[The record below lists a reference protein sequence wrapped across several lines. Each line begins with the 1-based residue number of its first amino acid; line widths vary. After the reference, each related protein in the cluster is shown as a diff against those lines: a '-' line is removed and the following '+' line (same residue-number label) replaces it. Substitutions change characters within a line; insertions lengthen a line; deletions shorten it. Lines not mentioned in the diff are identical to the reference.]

1 MKLREQFDKLVQER
15 NIQAAALSPIW
26 FQYPAVVKIR
36 RFLFVS
42 KVWSYVT
49 LLLIVYSLL
58 INLITVTFV
67 NATYKPVISALD
79 ILVLSIFLVEWVLK
93 CVVTPV
99 KDYLLSLESFFDLL
113 AFAVPLFSFIV
124 ESLSDNT
131 SAVSDVNVAH
141 LKAVTMMLS
150 KTARAM
156 RILRFS
162 ALGSKT
168 HDIIEKTAEKSI
180 LSKKLL
186 QVCVP
191 AYNFFLILSPPP
203 YTPFI
208 LATLL
213 HVFRSPT

>member
-99 KDYLLSLESFFDLL
+99 KDYLLSL
-113 AFAVPLFSFIV
+113 
-124 ESLSDNT
+124 
-131 SAVSDVNVAH
+131 
-141 LKAVTMMLS
+141 
-150 KTARAM
+150 
-156 RILRFS
+156 
-162 ALGSKT
+162 G
-168 HDIIEKTAEKSI
+168 SI
-180 LSKKLL
+180 LSGIDLEI
-186 QVCVP
+186 
-191 AYNFFLILSPPP
+191 YNCFPNCFQFGFNLSFSTNNLGSF
-203 YTPFI
+203 YVFKRI
-208 LATLL
+208 ENEKVEFGFKSQWVLAL
-213 HVFRSPT
+213 F